1 MVLMATMA
9 DSGHTRGVVLATLA
23 PGPGQ
28 WQHRAPLPCLLQRLH
43 EEIPEIDVDEL
54 LDMEHDSAWTARV
67 EELLADCY
75 KPTEAFTFGL
85 LDKIWAMKK
94 LSPPQ
99 KKEGS

>member
-1 MVLMATMA
+1 QK
-9 DSGHTRGVVLATLA
+9 R
-23 PGPGQ
+23 P
-28 WQHRAPLPCLLQRLH
+28 RPLSPPNRLH

-75 KPTEAFTFGL
+75 KPAEAFTFGL